1 MTITVNCRCPLCG
14 NISTVTCD
22 DDAYQE
28 YVNTPTPI
36 QDIFPDMDPS
46 TREMLIS
53 GMCLPCQEAFFD
65 EDNEDY
71 E

>member
-14 NISTVTCD
+14 AISHVTCD
-22 DDAYQE
+22 EDAYQE

-36 QDIFPDMDPS
+36 QEIFPDMDPS

-53 GMCLPCQEAFFD
+53 GMCEPCQIRFFEADD
-65 EDNEDY
+65 EE